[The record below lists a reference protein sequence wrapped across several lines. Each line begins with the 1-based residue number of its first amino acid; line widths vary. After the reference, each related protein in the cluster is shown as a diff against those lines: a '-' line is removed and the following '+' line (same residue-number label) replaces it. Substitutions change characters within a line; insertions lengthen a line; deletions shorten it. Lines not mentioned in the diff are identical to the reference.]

1 MSRSIEIRKSR
12 REHIFCSLFAIYKW
26 TQSKV
31 KKVDKEKV
39 SSLTLLIVR
48 EYLLL
53 AALFVC
59 VKSDCDQEL
68 EMRIDTQKQTLS
80 ARDESIKKL
89 LEMLQTKGE
98 GKEEEARVHQ
108 QMQMVAQKQVQR
120 LTQIQ

>member
-1 MSRSIEIRKSR
+1 MSRSIEIRKS

-39 SSLTLLIVR
+39 SSLTLLIIR
-48 EYLLL
+48 EYSLL

-59 VKSDCDQEL
+59 VKSDCNQEL

-108 QMQMVAQKQVQR
+108 QMQMVAQKQVHR
-120 LTQIQ
+120 